1 MTTNLLTYWE
11 HYEDVL
17 KTEHQN
23 FLLEEKYSYD
33 FSKPRGPVSCF
44 SIYKKGDNLHLSTSY
59 CIGVD
64 WLDEKNAIYI
74 EPKLNSKS
82 KHETAEIVEINYL
95 EMLFASFSNIKT
107 QNDLD
112 ELFEIRWD
120 KPEIQI
126 HQTKDL
132 LTPLLIIQYLN
143 LLKAIVRKG
152 LKKSYYKVEHNLNS
166 KVKGKVLVGQTIK
179 QNILKNKQLYTYC
192 RYDEFGENSIE
203 NRLLKK
209 ALVFIKRYLP
219 AFKNIN
225 TNDLTADLFN
235 FITPAFEN
243 VSEEI
248 NINDIK
254 HSKPNAF
261 YKEYTEATRLAK
273 LILKR
278 FGYNIA
284 NVEKE
289 TIATPPFWIDMSKLF
304 EYYVLGLL
312 KKQYPKH
319 GEIKFQFNCH
329 KDHEIDYLLNSGDL
343 KLVIDAKY
351 KPKYKYKKG
360 IDKEDFRQISG
371 YARLKKV
378 YEELNQNDQE
388 KNIDCLVIYPDLDI
402 QFNDLSNL
410 TADKNKIDKYVGFFK
425 VGVNVPTIKNKK
437 AQ

>member
-1 MTTNLLTYWE
+1 LANNLLTYWE
-11 HYEDVL
+11 HFDNVL
-17 KTEHQN
+17 NLEHQKLFEDLQYGYN
-23 FLLEEKYSYD
+23 
-33 FSKPRGPVSCF
+33 FSKPRGSVSCF
-44 SIYKKGDNLHLSTSY
+44 SILKKGEDFHLNTSY

-64 WLDEKNAIYI
+64 WIDKNNAIYI
-74 EPKLNSKS
+74 EPKLNTKN
-82 KHETAEIVEINYL
+82 KNKVAEIVEINYL
-95 EMLFASFSNIKT
+95 EMFFASLPNIKT

-120 KPEIQI
+120 KKEIEI

-132 LTPLLIIQYLN
+132 LTPLLVIQYLY
-143 LLKAIVRKG
+143 LLKIIVRKG

-179 QNILKNKQLYTYC
+179 QNILKNKQLNTYC
-192 RYDEFGENSIE
+192 RYDEFGENGLE

-209 ALVFIKRYLP
+209 ALVFIKLYLP

-225 TNDLTADLFN
+225 TNDFTSDLFN

-248 NINDIK
+248 NLNDIK
-254 HSKPNAF
+254 YAKPNAF
-261 YKEYTEATRLAK
+261 YKEYSEAMRLAK
-273 LILKR
+273 LIIKR
-278 FGYNIA
+278 FGYNIT

-289 TIATPPFWIDMSKLF
+289 TISTPPFWIDMSKLF

-312 KKQYPKH
+312 KRQYPKT
-319 GEIKFQFNCH
+319 GEVKFQVNCH
-329 KDHEIDYLLNSGDL
+329 NSHEIDFLLNSGEL

-360 IDKEDFRQISG
+360 LDKEDFRQISG

-378 YEELNQNDQE
+378 YDELKQNNYN
-388 KNIDCLVIYPDLDI
+388 KNIDCLVIYPDLEI
-402 QFNDLSNL
+402 QKNDLSNL
-410 TADKNKIDKYVGFFK
+410 LIDMRKINKYIGFYK
-425 VGVNVPTIKNKK
+425 IGVNLPTVK
-437 AQ
+437 